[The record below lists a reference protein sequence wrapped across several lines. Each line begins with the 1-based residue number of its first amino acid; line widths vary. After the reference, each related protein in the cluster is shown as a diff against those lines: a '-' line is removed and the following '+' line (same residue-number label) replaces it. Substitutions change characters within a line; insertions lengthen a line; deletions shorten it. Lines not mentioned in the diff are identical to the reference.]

1 MKKILA
7 TALVLVITLC
17 LFSCGG
23 NYFNKAVSQLKDYGL
38 EPMAYDYKQ
47 IRSIEA
53 NLENANIHIEGKIT
67 KITHL
72 VKQNISGLDYA
83 YVYEFENRDDAS
95 LFYEGHAKNFISRLK
110 VNVVVFGNVEM
121 INTIKF

>member
-23 NYFNKAVSQLKDYGL
+23 NYFSKAVSQLKDYGL

-67 KITHL
+67 KITHSAEC
-72 VKQNISGLDYA
+72 VI
-83 YVYEFENRDDAS
+83 
-95 LFYEGHAKNFISRLK
+95 LFILIFLECL
-110 VNVVVFGNVEM
+110 
-121 INTIKF
+121 